1 MPANHTIIKSTERR
15 QYVAQNEVTT
25 VEDANLVAYLVTKG
39 FVAIPY
45 MKETIEGNQRRVVW
59 DVQGDIEMARQ
70 EFYGNAN
77 GIKDFVRSLKEVR
90 QEMHTMKSMVTT
102 NKEDSQV

>member
-1 MPANHTIIKSTERR
+1 MAK
-15 QYVAQNEVTT
+15 NEVTT

-45 MKETIEGNQRRVVW
+45 MKEPKEGDQRRVVW
-59 DVQGDIEMARQ
+59 DVQGDIEKARQ

-77 GIKDFVRSLKEVR
+77 GIRDFVRSLKEVR
-90 QEMHTMKSMVTT
+90 QDMHTMKSMVTT
-102 NKEDSQV
+102 NKED

>member
-1 MPANHTIIKSTERR
+1 MAK
-15 QYVAQNEVTT
+15 NEVTT

-45 MKETIEGNQRRVVW
+45 MKETREGDQRRVVW
-59 DVQGDIEMARQ
+59 DVQGDIEKARQ

-77 GIKDFVRSLKEVR
+77 GIRNFVRSLKEVR
-90 QEMHTMKSMVTT
+90 QDMHSMKSMTT
-102 NKEDSQV
+102 TYKED

>member
-1 MPANHTIIKSTERR
+1 MAK
-15 QYVAQNEVTT
+15 NEVTT

-45 MKETIEGNQRRVVW
+45 MKETREGDQRRVVW
-59 DVQGDIEMARQ
+59 DVQGDIEQARQ

-77 GIKDFVRSLKEVR
+77 GIRDFVRSLKEVR
-90 QEMHTMKSMVTT
+90 QDMHTMKGMRVYLESDSFHDIT
-102 NKEDSQV
+102 NKN